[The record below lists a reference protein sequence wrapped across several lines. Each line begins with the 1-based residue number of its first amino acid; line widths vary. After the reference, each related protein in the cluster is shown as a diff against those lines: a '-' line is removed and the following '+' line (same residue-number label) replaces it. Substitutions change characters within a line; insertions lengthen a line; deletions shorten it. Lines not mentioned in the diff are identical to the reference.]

1 MEKAGALAGH
11 GVLVAA
17 GEEEDAVLDGAQ
29 VHGPGHEGV
38 VPVDDDEGPVLRYR
52 GDDLV
57 EVGDRVPRVVED
69 LAQIDQVV
77 DAGPC
82 LPGETLAE
90 CVEWLGGNPVHDCQP
105 GLFPSPGLA
114 GEGVELGVGGKDADR
129 WLQT

>member
-1 MEKAGALAGH
+1 MEKAGAFTGH

-29 VHGPGHEGV
+29 IDRPGHEGV
-38 VPVDDDEGPVLRYR
+38 IPVDDDEGPIFRHR

-57 EVGDRVPRVVED
+57 EVGDHEPGVVED

-77 DAGPC
+77 NPRPC
-82 LPGETLAE
+82 LTGETLGE
-90 CVEWLGGNPVHDCQP
+90 GFEWLGGDSVHDGEP
-105 GLFPSPGLA
+105 GLLPSPRLT
-114 GEGVELGVGGKDADR
+114 GEGVEFGVGGEDADR